1 MATIKDLVN
10 VDQPK
15 QNHVGAGHR
24 QRLRDKFLQSGLDG
38 FLDYEI
44 VELLLTLG
52 TPMKDC
58 KQMAKAAIKM
68 FRGLRGTLDASLD
81 ELQKIKG
88 IGPSNAFGIKL
99 FQAISEHYAEKKIP
113 RKISLSSPQAV
124 VNYLRER
131 LGREKKE
138 HFLVL
143 LLNSKNHMIR
153 CNDISVGTLNASLV
167 HPREV
172 FEPAIKSSAASVI
185 LAHNHPSG
193 DIKPSNE
200 DLLIT
205 KKLVDSGNLLDIHV
219 IDHIIVT
226 KDSYTSLKEQRFI

>member
-10 VDQPK
+10 VDQPN

-81 ELQKIKG
+81 ELQEIKG
-88 IGPSNAFGIKL
+88 IGPSNAF
-99 FQAISEHYAEKKIP
+99 E
-113 RKISLSSPQAV
+113 
-124 VNYLRER
+124 
-131 LGREKKE
+131 
-138 HFLVL
+138 
-143 LLNSKNHMIR
+143 
-153 CNDISVGTLNASLV
+153 
-167 HPREV
+167 
-172 FEPAIKSSAASVI
+172 
-185 LAHNHPSG
+185 
-193 DIKPSNE
+193 
-200 DLLIT
+200 
-205 KKLVDSGNLLDIHV
+205 
-219 IDHIIVT
+219 
-226 KDSYTSLKEQRFI
+226 